1 MLRVAHAE
9 PEHAVVRRVP
19 ELAPVLRRHVE
30 VGLRRY
36 AALAVGVVAVVE
48 APRVLERPLVVATAS
63 IMRFMDTDPSICV
76 RRNGTIGFSERTLP
90 PCTAPSRR
98 RARFARELVPLG
110 EEAIGVGEVT
120 DVEHGVVVG
129 QVLDQPVGGHLRP
142 GLEAGELVAPVTL
155 PLPNENASSFTYDG
169 WMPRLRHKKI
179 AQILVQRILTS
190 PMSPKT
196 TTP

>member
-63 IMRFMDTDPSICV
+63 IMP
-76 RRNGTIGFSERTLP
+76 RR
-90 PCTAPSRR
+90 
-98 RARFARELVPLG
+98 
-110 EEAIGVGEVT
+110 
-120 DVEHGVVVG
+120 
-129 QVLDQPVGGHLRP
+129 
-142 GLEAGELVAPVTL
+142 
-155 PLPNENASSFTYDG
+155 
-169 WMPRLRHKKI
+169 
-179 AQILVQRILTS
+179 
-190 PMSPKT
+190 
-196 TTP
+196 